1 MKKFDVKS
9 MQGSKRTLRSGSYAA
24 VLAMA
29 VLAVV
34 ILINL
39 VVQALPSK
47 WTEFDISTSSLF
59 TLSDTSK
66 NLLHELNSDVTAY
79 YLAES
84 GQEDTNIT
92 RLLDR
97 YADDSSHFSWQ
108 QRDPVLYP
116 TFAQQYDGA
125 ANGSVVLV
133 CGDNY
138 RVVGYNDMYQMD
150 IETYYTTGSQQY
162 TFEAENAL
170 TSALAQASRTSAYK
184 LYQLTGH
191 GELALDSDFTDTL
204 TNAGVT
210 TEELNLTTAGSIPDD
225 ADSLL
230 LNAPLADL
238 TEAEAAL
245 LSDYVANGGK
255 LLAVT
260 DFTTDTPRLDEI
272 LQSCGMTRQDGLL
285 IEADANHYPYGYPQT
300 YLLPTVQSNE
310 ITAGVGSGM
319 MVYTPIA
326 QGIVKH
332 EDGDYTF
339 TSLLSTSSTAYSM
352 ENYATAETAQ
362 KADTDPEGSFDVAL
376 AAENTTTGTR
386 VVWINCP
393 NFLQGTI
400 NQSVSGGNAQLLGS
414 IVNWFDGEQ
423 TTAVI
428 SGKSL
433 SAASLSV
440 PNNMI
445 VVLGVLFT
453 LVLPIVCVVA
463 GLVICVIRRRR

>member
-1 MKKFDVKS
+1 MKKFDLKNL
-9 MQGSKRTLRSGSYAA
+9 QGSKRTLRSGSYAT
-24 VLAMA
+24 

-34 ILINL
+34 VLAFVILVNL

-97 YADDSSHFSWQ
+97 YADESSHFGWQ

-125 ANGSVVLV
+125 ATGSVVLS

-138 RVVGYNDMYQMD
+138 RVVGYNDMYQLD
-150 IETYYTTGSQQY
+150 IENYYTSGSQQY

-170 TSALAQASRTSAYK
+170 TSALAQVSRTTAYK

-191 GELALDSDFTDTL
+191 GELALDTDFTDTL

-210 TEELNLTTAGSIPDD
+210 TEELNLTTAGSIPAD

-245 LSDYVANGGK
+245 LSDYVTNGGK

-260 DFTTDTPRLDEI
+260 DFTTDTPRLDAI
-272 LQSCGMTRQDGLL
+272 LESCGMTRQAGLL
-285 IEADANHYPYGYPQT
+285 IENDANHYPYGYPQT
-300 YLLPTVQSNE
+300 YLLPTVANCE
-310 ITAGVGSGM
+310 MTAGVSSNQM
-319 MVYTPIA
+319 IYTPIA
-326 QGIVKH
+326 QGITTD
-332 EDGDYTF
+332 EDSEFDF
-339 TSLLSTSSTAYSM
+339 TNLLTTGSTAYSM

-362 KADTDPEGSFDVAL
+362 KADTDSEGSFAVAV
-376 AAENTTTGTR
+376 AAQNDTTGAR
-386 VVWINCP
+386 IVWVNCP
-393 NFLQGTI
+393 NMLLDNI
-400 NQSVSGGNAQLLGS
+400 NQAVSGGNAQFLGS
-414 IVNWFDGEQ
+414 VVNWMNGAQ

-428 SGKSL
+428 DAKSM

-440 PNNMI
+440 PTSAA
-445 VVLGVLFT
+445 VPLGVLFT
-453 LVLPIVCVVA
+453 LVLPLVCIIAGAVVCVV
-463 GLVICVIRRRR
+463 RRRR

>member
-1 MKKFDVKS
+1 MKKFDLKNL
-9 MQGSKRTLRSGSYAA
+9 QGSKRTLRSGSYAT
-24 VLAMA
+24 

-34 ILINL
+34 VLAFVILVNL

-97 YADDSSHFSWQ
+97 YADESSHFGWQ

-125 ANGSVVLV
+125 ATGSVVLS

-138 RVVGYNDMYQMD
+138 RVVGYNDMYQLD
-150 IETYYTTGSQQY
+150 IENYYTSGSQQY

-170 TSALAQASRTSAYK
+170 TSALAQVSRTTAYK

-191 GELALDSDFTDTL
+191 GELALDTDFTDTL

-210 TEELNLTTAGSIPDD
+210 TEELNL
-225 ADSLL
+225 
-230 LNAPLADL
+230 PLADL

-245 LSDYVANGGK
+245 LSDYVTNGGK

-260 DFTTDTPRLDEI
+260 DFTTDTPRLDAI
-272 LQSCGMTRQDGLL
+272 LESCGMTRQAGLL
-285 IEADANHYPYGYPQT
+285 IENDANHYPYGYPQT

-310 ITAGVGSGM
+310 ITAGVGSNM

-352 ENYATAETAQ
+352 EDYATAETAQ
-362 KADTDPEGSFDVAL
+362 KADTDPEGSFAVAV
-376 AAENTTTGTR
+376 AAENVTTGAR
-386 VVWINCP
+386 VVWVNCP
-393 NFLQGTI
+393 NLLLTNI
-400 NQSVSGGNAQLLGS
+400 NQAVSGGNAQLLGS
-414 IVNWFDGEQ
+414 IVNWMNGEQ

-428 SGKSL
+428 NAKSM
-433 SAASLSV
+433 SAAAL
-440 PNNMI
+440 P
-445 VVLGVLFT
+445 LGVLFT
-453 LVLPIVCVVA
+453 LVLPIVCLVA
-463 GLVICVIRRRR
+463 GAVICVVRRRR

>member
-1 MKKFDVKS
+1 MKKFDLKF

-97 YADDSSHFSWQ
+97 YADESSHFSWQ

-191 GELALDSDFTDTL
+191 GELAL
-204 TNAGVT
+204 V
-210 TEELNLTTAGSIPDD
+210 
-225 ADSLL
+225 
-230 LNAPLADL
+230 
-238 TEAEAAL
+238 
-245 LSDYVANGGK
+245 
-255 LLAVT
+255 
-260 DFTTDTPRLDEI
+260 
-272 LQSCGMTRQDGLL
+272 
-285 IEADANHYPYGYPQT
+285 
-300 YLLPTVQSNE
+300 
-310 ITAGVGSGM
+310 
-319 MVYTPIA
+319 
-326 QGIVKH
+326 
-332 EDGDYTF
+332 
-339 TSLLSTSSTAYSM
+339 
-352 ENYATAETAQ
+352 
-362 KADTDPEGSFDVAL
+362 
-376 AAENTTTGTR
+376 
-386 VVWINCP
+386 
-393 NFLQGTI
+393 
-400 NQSVSGGNAQLLGS
+400 SVS
-414 IVNWFDGEQ
+414 V
-423 TTAVI
+423 
-428 SGKSL
+428 KSL
-433 SAASLSV
+433 SSANSPWPVSW
-440 PNNMI
+440 
-445 VVLGVLFT
+445 
-453 LVLPIVCVVA
+453 
-463 GLVICVIRRRR
+463 